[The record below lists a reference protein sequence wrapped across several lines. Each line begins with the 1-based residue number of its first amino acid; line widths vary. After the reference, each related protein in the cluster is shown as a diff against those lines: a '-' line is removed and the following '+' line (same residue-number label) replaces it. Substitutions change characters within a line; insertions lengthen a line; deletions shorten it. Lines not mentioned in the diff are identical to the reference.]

1 MCMTT
6 GSRGIWTP
14 QDRAQAPPRR
24 GWNRWDMLEE
34 EKWRR
39 LAELG
44 ATPLSTGA
52 RPARAWPAGSWRR
65 SSAGRPSGSRVGRRR
80 SGRGWSPR
88 RSPHAARPETS
99 ASWTHGGNSY
109 RSDRHRWEVQNTLW
123 LYLSGVLFFRYLY
136 FTWVFFFPS
145 WLFTFIL
152 HLDTNILDFLVLTSK
167 HMPITFVFKRYKFY
181 SK

>member
-1 MCMTT
+1 MDINIWRLSWVSAQETFYMCMTT

-14 QDRAQAPPRR
+14 QDRPQAPPRR
-24 GWNRWDMLEE
+24 GWNSWDMLEE

-44 ATPLSTGA
+44 ATPLSTGE

-65 SSAGRPSGSRVGRRR
+65 SSAGRPSGSRGGGRR

-99 ASWTHGGNSY
+99 ASWTHGGNTY

-123 LYLSGVLFFRYLY
+123 PYLSGVLFFSYLY
-136 FTWVFFFPS
+136 FYFHPAFGHKYLGLS
-145 WLFTFIL
+145 SSHIE
-152 HLDTNILDFLVLTSK
+152 K
-167 HMPITFVFKRYKFY
+167 HADYFCF
-181 SK
+181 